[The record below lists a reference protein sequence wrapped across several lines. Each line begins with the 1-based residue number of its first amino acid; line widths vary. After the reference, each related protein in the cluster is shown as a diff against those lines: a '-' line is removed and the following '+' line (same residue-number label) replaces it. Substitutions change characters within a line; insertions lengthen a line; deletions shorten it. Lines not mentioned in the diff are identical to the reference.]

1 MVVPVCMVAPAC
13 MVVPADMVDMADT
26 ADMADMADMADAVV
40 LADTADRVD
49 MVVPADTADEDFA
62 KSDNKLVYKGT
73 DPDTLLRYYYCD
85 AGYSTQIHN
94 SAFNVIDWSS
104 KDVPIG

>member
-1 MVVPVCMVAPAC
+1 
-13 MVVPADMVDMADT
+13 MVDMADT
-26 ADMADMADMADAVV
+26 ADMVDMAGTADMVDAVV

-73 DPDTLLRYYYCD
+73 DPDTLLRYYYCYCYCYYCCCYYLYLYQTCHYQQNFQMMPD
-85 AGYSTQIHN
+85 TQHKYIIQHLM
-94 SAFNVIDWSS
+94 
-104 KDVPIG
+104 